1 MFTVFELTEEGD
13 AVFVAE
19 YATEEA
25 ALLHA
30 TELNDPRVEHHFG
43 WGAVILV

>member
-1 MFTVFELTEEGD
+1 MFTVSELTPEGD

-19 YATEEA
+19 YSTEEA

-30 TELNDPRVEHHFG
+30 TELNNPRVEHHFG